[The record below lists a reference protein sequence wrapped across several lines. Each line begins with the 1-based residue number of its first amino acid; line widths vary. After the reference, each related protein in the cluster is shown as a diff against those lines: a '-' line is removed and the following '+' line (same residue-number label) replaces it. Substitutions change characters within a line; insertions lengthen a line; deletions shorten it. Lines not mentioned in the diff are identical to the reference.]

1 MMYEQI
7 KPLLF
12 KLQPESAHY
21 LVEYSLRGLNAIF
34 PAALGLMAKKFVIND
49 ASLKQNLLGLNF
61 NSPVGIAGG
70 FDKNGTM
77 IKPLSALGFGFLEY
91 GTFTPRPQ
99 EGNEKPRVFRL
110 VKQESIQNAMGFNN
124 KGSYEV
130 RSHVSKAYPFALP
143 LGANIGKNKDSQNAL
158 EDYFIL
164 LREFKDLCDYFAI
177 NISSPN
183 TKNLRD
189 LQNDQFLNDLLTEVK
204 KITSKPIFIKIAPDL
219 DIPIA
224 IALCQK
230 AIEKGADGFIIANTS
245 TDYSLIDNGRT
256 FGGISGKLI
265 QKKNSLFFKEL
276 AKELFSHTLLIS
288 CGGIDS
294 GKEAYERI
302 KNGANLIQIYTAL
315 IFKGPSIVKNI
326 NQELISLL
334 RQDGFMHIGE
344 AVGANFK

>member
-1 MMYEQI
+1 MYEQI

-21 LVEYSLRGLNAIF
+21 LVEHSLRGLNAIF
-34 PAALGLMAKKFVIND
+34 PAALGLMAKKFVVND
-49 ASLKQNLLGLNF
+49 ASLKQNLLGLDF
-61 NSPVGIAGG
+61 HSPVGIAGG

-91 GTFTPRPQ
+91 GTFTPKPQ

-130 RSHVSKAYPFALP
+130 RSHVSKVYPFALP

-164 LREFKDLCDYFAI
+164 LKEFKDLCDYFAI

-189 LQNDQFLNDLLTEVK
+189 LQNDHFLSDLLIEAK

-219 DIPIA
+219 DISIA

-230 AIEKGADGFIIANTS
+230 AIEKGANGFIIANTS

-265 QKKNSLFFKEL
+265 QEKNGFFFKEL

-334 RQDGFMHIGE
+334 RQDGFMYISE
-344 AVGANFK
+344 AVGANLK